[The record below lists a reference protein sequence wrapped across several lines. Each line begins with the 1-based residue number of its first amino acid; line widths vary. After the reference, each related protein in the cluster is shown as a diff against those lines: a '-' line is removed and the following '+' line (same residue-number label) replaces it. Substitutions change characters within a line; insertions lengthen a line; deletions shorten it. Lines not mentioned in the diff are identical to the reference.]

1 MIESFDF
8 ISFLPC
14 PLLFF
19 LCPMD
24 SVCLPPRTLC
34 HFSGEP
40 LRTSSRGKRST
51 RRALTPPPIAPA
63 APATVAVV
71 PVGAA
76 PVGRQARKRGVG
88 AIVKAGIENTVVV
101 ETGTGTGTG
110 IVTGGE
116 AVGAEVEIGSVVTAA
131 AAGIV
136 DTVSHEVETG
146 VVRIVCTTG
155 VHRLPLG
162 VGMDTVR
169 VLISER
175 RARSGSLLII

>member
-1 MIESFDF
+1 MRPCWR
-8 ISFLPC
+8 LPIKK
-14 PLLFF
+14 
-19 LCPMD
+19 
-24 SVCLPPRTLC
+24 R
-34 HFSGEP
+34 
-40 LRTSSRGKRST
+40 RTSSRGKRST

-101 ETGTGTGTG
+101 ETGTG